1 VGGGN
6 PVAAV
11 SVSPCG
17 ACGEGRAAIG
27 VGSMRRIILIG
38 LLTLVSGTASVPGV
52 GGRAAAAG
60 FPDVPPWH
68 WAHDGVQ
75 KGQDAGILLGYP
87 ATAPE
92 LVENAVAQVYDGF
105 AHAGAGAAQ
114 AWVERFTYNRPANWP
129 QPLQASRIVRF
140 ALREMRTAIHGNTAT
155 ATFTAAVTARQGQDV
170 SKMRVT
176 LRREG
181 EDWQVDYASLAAG
194 SALFR

>member
-1 VGGGN
+1 MLILLWL
-6 PVAAV
+6 VA
-11 SVSPCG
+11 
-17 ACGEGRAAIG
+17 
-27 VGSMRRIILIG
+27 
-38 LLTLVSGTASVPGV
+38 GTAVVPGV
-52 GGRAAAAG
+52 GGRAAAAA

-75 KGQDAGILLGYP
+75 KGQDTGIFVGYP

-105 AHAGAGAAQ
+105 AHAGAAAAQ
-114 AWVERFTYNRPANWP
+114 TWVERFTYNRPANWP

-140 ALREMRTAIHGNTAT
+140 ALRDVRASVRGDTAT
-155 ATFTAAVTARQGQDV
+155 ATFTAAVATRRGQDV
-170 SKMRVT
+170 TKVRVT